1 MECIELM
8 IVVAIIGILA
18 AIAIPAYQD
27 YIARTQVSE
36 GVALASGLKTQ
47 ITDNLQAGA
56 CTSGTASENT
66 IVGKYGTAV
75 VGGAPVSITSTTSAT
90 AANGCK
96 VTYALKAT
104 DVSSRVKSKVLALD
118 MLVNGSYKSNS
129 TDTTLEAKF
138 VPKAVR

>member
-47 ITDNLQAGA
+47 ITDNLQAGV
-56 CTSGTASENT
+56 CTSATASENT

-75 VGGAPVSITSTTSAT
+75 ISGTPAAVTSTTTAT
-90 AANGCK
+90 TPNGCV
-96 VTYALKAT
+96 VTYTLNAT
-104 DVSSRVKSKVLALD
+104 GVSSRIASKILGLD
-118 MLVNGSYKSNS
+118 MLANGSYKSK
-129 TDTTLEAKF
+129 TTTTLDVKF
-138 VPKAVR
+138 VPKAVQ